1 MQSILLVML
10 FISYNKIARV
20 NSFFF
25 FLFMRLLLYEKFNL
39 TSIICMN
46 DKKNNFNL
54 LPLRQHESTKHINS
68 DFSSF

>member
-1 MQSILLVML
+1 
-10 FISYNKIARV
+10 
-20 NSFFF
+20 
-25 FLFMRLLLYEKFNL
+25 MRLLLYEKFNL